1 MSASGD
7 DAFKID
13 LQQLDLAIASMTTF
27 AADTAAILTDV
38 SNSVAALRITWTGE
52 GSDAYRDAQE
62 RWHRG
67 AQEMTDNADELREV
81 AQRAHTNYS
90 NAVDANTSMWRI

>member
-1 MSASGD
+1 MSASGN

-13 LQQLDLAIASMTTF
+13 LQQLDLAIASMATF

-38 SNSVAALRITWTGE
+38 SHSVAALRISWTGE

-62 RWHRG
+62 RWHCG
-67 AQEMTDNADELREV
+67 VSMPVCIFHA
-81 AQRAHTNYS
+81 
-90 NAVDANTSMWRI
+90 TS